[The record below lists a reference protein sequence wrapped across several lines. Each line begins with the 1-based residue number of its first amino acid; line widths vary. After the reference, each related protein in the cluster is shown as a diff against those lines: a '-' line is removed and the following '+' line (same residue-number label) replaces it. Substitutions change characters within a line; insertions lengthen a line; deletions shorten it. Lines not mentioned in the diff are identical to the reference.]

1 MQRPWPHDVW
11 ALSNGRHGVPGIG
24 VGMMDVMTQRA
35 DIDAAVS
42 GKTVCTIFGEAA
54 QKWAD
59 LPALRWKRDGEWQS
73 LDWKGYRAEV
83 AAVATAL
90 KALGFGPGQFGLIMA
105 RNIPEHVIADLGIV
119 HAGGA
124 AVSVYNTLAPEQV
137 EYLANHSEASVAFVE
152 DEAFLAK
159 FLQIRSS
166 TPKLRHLIL
175 IRGEAPEGVL
185 SWNSVVA
192 TGRAAYE
199 SDPPAFEAAA
209 RAVGPEDTVGLI
221 YTSGTTGPPKGVVYS
236 HNNIVWTLESARRV
250 LELHNETLISYLPL
264 AHVAER
270 FTSQWGSIY
279 NGHEVFLCPDAAEL
293 LPYLLEAKP
302 TAFVGVPRVWE
313 KLMAGINA
321 GIGAEPDE
329 AKRQM
334 AQGALAA
341 SMQAYRLRR
350 EGQAVPAE
358 LGAVVER
365 AQPLFMLLRSKVGLD
380 RCHLAVTSTAPCRPE
395 VHEFWAALGMPLY
408 EVWGMSELT
417 GPATAVPHSEHKAP
431 SIGRA
436 IAGVEVK
443 LAEDGE
449 ILVRGGNVMIGYYRD
464 PEKTAETIDSDGWV
478 HSGDIGQL
486 DADGQFRIVDRK
498 KELIISSAGKNIS
511 PLNLEALAKSSPII
525 GQAVAIGDGRQ
536 FISVLLVLDP
546 QVAPAWAKAHGIPA
560 GSLAELADN
569 PAVVDEV
576 RRALTQANT
585 HVSRVEQ
592 FKRFTILGTE
602 WSPESEEL
610 TPTMKLKRRVIHS
623 KYQPQ
628 IDAMYANPP
637 GGHSVDPA
645 REGAEAAAV

>member
-1 MQRPWPHDVW
+1 
-11 ALSNGRHGVPGIG
+11 
-24 VGMMDVMTQRA
+24 MDVMTQRA

-54 QKWAD
+54 KKWAD

-83 AAVATAL
+83 AAVAMGL

-105 RNIPEHVIADLGIV
+105 RNVPEHVIADLGIV

-137 EYLANHSEASVAFVE
+137 EYLANHSEATVAFVE
-152 DEAFLAK
+152 DEALLTK

-185 SWNSVVA
+185 SWDSLVA
-192 TGRAAYE
+192 DGRAAYGL
-199 SDPPAFEAAA
+199 DPAAFEAGV
-209 RAVGPEDTVGLI
+209 RAVDPEDTVGLI

-250 LELHNETLISYLPL
+250 LELHNEQLVSYLPL

-279 NGHEVFLCPDAAEL
+279 NGHEVYLCPDVAEL
-293 LPYLLEAKP
+293 LAYLLEARP

-321 GIGAEPDE
+321 GLGAEPDE

-350 EGQAVPAE
+350 DGQPVPAE
-358 LGAVVER
+358 LAAVVER

-395 VHEFWAALGMPLY
+395 VHEFWASLGMPLY

-417 GPATAVPHSEHKAP
+417 GPATTVPINDHRAP
-431 SIGRA
+431 SVGVPLP
-436 IAGVEVK
+436 GVEAR
-443 LAEDGE
+443 LGEDGE
-449 ILVRGGNVMIGYYRD
+449 LLIRGGNVMVGYYRD
-464 PEKTAETIDSDGWV
+464 PEKTADTIDKDGWV
-478 HSGDIGQL
+478 HSGDIAQL
-486 DADGQFRIVDRK
+486 GPDGHYRIVDRK
-498 KELIISSAGKNIS
+498 KELIITSSGKNIS
-511 PLNLEALAKSSPII
+511 PANLEAVAKSSPII
-525 GQAVAIGDGRQ
+525 GQAVAIGDGHS
-536 FISVLLVLDP
+536 FITVLVVLDP
-546 QVAPAWAKAHGIPA
+546 QVAPIWAKAHGVA
-560 GSLAELADN
+560 SSSMAELTEHPSTIA
-569 PAVVDEV
+569 EV
-576 RRALTQANT
+576 RRALTVANT
-585 HVSRVEQ
+585 HLSRIEQ
-592 FKRFTILGTE
+592 FKRFTILPDE

-610 TPTMKLKRRVIHS
+610 TPTMKLKRRVIHA
-623 KYQPQ
+623 KYRDQ
-628 IDAMYANPP
+628 IEAMYADPP
-637 GGHSVDPA
+637 GGHSVEGEHNGSVA
-645 REGAEAAAV
+645 RA